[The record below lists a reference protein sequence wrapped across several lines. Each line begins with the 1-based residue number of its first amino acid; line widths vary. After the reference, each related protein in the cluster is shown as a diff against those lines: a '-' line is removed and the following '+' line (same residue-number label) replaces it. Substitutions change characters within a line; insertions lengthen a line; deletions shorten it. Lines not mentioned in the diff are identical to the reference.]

1 MTGTL
6 EKDGEIMYLMI
17 DELTKGRVD
26 FASCKTIERHVME
39 EEKIVVVFFGAEEL
53 LWNAGNYTHFT

>member
-1 MTGTL
+1 
-6 EKDGEIMYLMI
+6 MYMMI

-26 FASCKTIERHVME
+26 FASCKTIERYVME